1 MDKLSTI
8 TPVTDVPFMNAFL
21 SKGQINDYVFGE
33 SFIDVCVQSKPITD
47 SDIVV
52 DYCYRRLW
60 ESVCLRRRKK
70 SFTIYQVDQTYFH
83 FLVDYNEALQFL
95 NICVPSNLRRV
106 ENGTEIQNV
115 IEFTKSCDDVV
126 NLMEELLNSKE
137 THTTNIAYIKEICRM
152 KPFDWKCSYDKRRLV
167 LISKLASA
175 AKEKINFVADMSM
188 GTLLSNEDNNKSI
201 VTFTCFTDIKESCDK
216 LLKCIGDN
224 VEVTD
229 VGYDKS
235 KKVLSVTCYIEG
247 GLTDDQKNEVLK
259 IRNIITRSTE
269 EAK

>member
-1 MDKLSTI
+1 
-8 TPVTDVPFMNAFL
+8 
-21 SKGQINDYVFGE
+21 
-33 SFIDVCVQSKPITD
+33 
-47 SDIVV
+47 
-52 DYCYRRLW
+52 
-60 ESVCLRRRKK
+60 
-70 SFTIYQVDQTYFH
+70 
-83 FLVDYNEALQFL
+83 
-95 NICVPSNLRRV
+95 
-106 ENGTEIQNV
+106 
-115 IEFTKSCDDVV
+115 
-126 NLMEELLNSKE
+126 
-137 THTTNIAYIKEICRM
+137 M

-175 AKEKINFVADMSM
+175 AKEKIDFIADMSM

-247 GLTDDQKNEVLK
+247 GLTDDQKSEVLK

-269 EAK
+269 EK